1 MDIHKKH
8 ESMVTRPWEDLR
20 IYESIIQSF
29 RVLFTFGERQFPSA
43 QGPLHLDMGK
53 QMRLVV
59 KVMKEPHK
67 SEADIHIGTPPHT
80 LLLL

>member
-8 ESMVTRPWEDLR
+8 ESMVTWPWEDLR
-20 IYESIIQSF
+20 IYEIIIQSF
-29 RVLFTFGERQFPSA
+29 RVLFTFGKRQFPSA

-53 QMRLVV
+53 KIRLVV

-67 SEADIHIGTPPHT
+67 SEADTLIGMPPHT
-80 LLLL
+80 